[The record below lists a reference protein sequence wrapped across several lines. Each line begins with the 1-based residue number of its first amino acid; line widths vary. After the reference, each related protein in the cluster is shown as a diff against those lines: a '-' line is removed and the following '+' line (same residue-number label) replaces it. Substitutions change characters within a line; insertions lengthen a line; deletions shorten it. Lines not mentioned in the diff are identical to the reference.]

1 MILQSFSLTLTFIYK
16 VPTRLSRT
24 IKAMFRW
31 VRFRGTPSS
40 PASFVSLF
48 LSYAL
53 THALTPAIRFTRRSV
68 SSLSVAV
75 RLHTDSL
82 ITSRGW
88 AYNGLNFHSPLK
100 TLFRIRF
107 SVCSEPRAEL
117 RLQNRGGVGPAHYS
131 KVVQQIR
138 HRRRFSVP
146 RFPQIQNVLGRAG
159 LSREVID
166 VPVTHERR
174 HRLRD
179 YRGKWYRRL
188 YYRRNRARLGK
199 VYVNEMSD
207 TRIWIKYKTLLERL
221 YWCNDFFKVVV
232 QAVKRLTLKI
242 NHIDSRQKKPLILSL
257 KQIFAI
263 TMLFDLR
270 WSE

>member
-1 MILQSFSLTLTFIYK
+1 MSIPRHVILNTAVDLLEDDPSKLFTNSHVYLQSYRRVCRAQLRQCFDES
-16 VPTRLSRT
+16 V
-24 IKAMFRW
+24 
-31 VRFRGTPSS
+31 RGTPSS

-117 RLQNRGGVGPAHYS
+117 RLQNRGGIGPAHYS

-188 YYRRNRARLGK
+188 YYR
-199 VYVNEMSD
+199 
-207 TRIWIKYKTLLERL
+207 
-221 YWCNDFFKVVV
+221 
-232 QAVKRLTLKI
+232 
-242 NHIDSRQKKPLILSL
+242 
-257 KQIFAI
+257 
-263 TMLFDLR
+263 
-270 WSE
+270 